1 MVTDATRGQLQR
13 VTDSAGMLVLLLM
26 THPSIDTVR
35 VVNDT
40 RDWLI
45 GSDTW
50 IGLPFRFKLPNG
62 AAGQAQRATLEV
74 DNVGRGLSTELE
86 KLPAGAAVQC
96 TMRLV
101 SRATPTVVDYEYS
114 APLSNVVVTTTSV
127 RAQVGN
133 DDARRAPAVRVRFDP
148 KVTPGLFAG

>member
-13 VTDSAGMLVLLLM
+13 VTDSAGMLVLLLL

-40 RDWLI
+40 RDWVI
-45 GSDTW
+45 GADTW
-50 IGLPFRFKLPNG
+50 VGLPFRFKLPNG

-86 KLPAGAAVQC
+86 KLPPGAAVQC
-96 TMRLV
+96 TTRLV

-148 KVTPGLFAG
+148 KLTPGLFAG